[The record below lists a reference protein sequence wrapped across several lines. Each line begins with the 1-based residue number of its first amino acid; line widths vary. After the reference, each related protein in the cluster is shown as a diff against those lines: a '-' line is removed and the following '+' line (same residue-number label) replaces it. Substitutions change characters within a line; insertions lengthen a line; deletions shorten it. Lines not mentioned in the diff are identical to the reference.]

1 MWHSIIAACIKYNA
15 CVLGEKDYKIK
26 MLRVSSVKSEPYVM
40 TPKNHEISH
49 GYALIFFGIHFAKT
63 Y

>member
-26 MLRVSSVKSEPYVM
+26 MLRVSFVKSDSYGM
-40 TPKNHEISH
+40 TLKKSINI
-49 GYALIFFGIHFAKT
+49 K
-63 Y
+63 